1 MCSMSI
7 NIHLKTY
14 EEKNKIMYPEKIKP
28 ENNSPPA
35 NEETIDTLVELT
47 DSNHRNRISV
57 KKI

>member
-1 MCSMSI
+1 MSI